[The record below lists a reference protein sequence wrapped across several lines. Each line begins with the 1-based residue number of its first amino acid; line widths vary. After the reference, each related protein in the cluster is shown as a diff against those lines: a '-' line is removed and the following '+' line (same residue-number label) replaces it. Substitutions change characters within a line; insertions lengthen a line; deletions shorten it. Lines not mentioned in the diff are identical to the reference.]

1 MEVLR
6 QEQTSFL
13 NHVRLRLFVTMT
25 GVVAEVLAAPPAPPL
40 ASTLKGLDG
49 DAGPQL
55 GLSRE
60 ERLTLC
66 STILLHGEGPVP
78 DLTAEEA

>member
-1 MEVLR
+1 MMCDCGSVS
-6 QEQTSFL
+6 T
-13 NHVRLRLFVTMT
+13 NDWGTAT
-25 GVVAEVLAAPPAPPL
+25 G
-40 ASTLKGLDG
+40 STLKAPDG

-78 DLTAEEA
+78 NLTAEEA